1 MRRFAITIALLISAG
16 IAIAEEKPIATRA
29 AEALQPAAKAYQQKA
44 SQTALEFMAGTGDG
58 AMADGARRALQQQ
71 KSAPKGLG
79 NTSIV
84 RSTKDCMKPG
94 NVIDKDVQECT
105 QGLREKD
112 W

>member
-1 MRRFAITIALLISAG
+1 
-16 IAIAEEKPIATRA
+16 
-29 AEALQPAAKAYQQKA
+29 
-44 SQTALEFMAGTGDG
+44 
-58 AMADGARRALQQQ
+58 MADGARRALQQQ
-71 KSAPKGLG
+71 NSAPKGLG